1 MAAIG
6 TGVVDVS
13 SVEKELNDKYANN
26 PNIRIND
33 IVILGYVTDYSYYPI
48 EFNIVDGKITLVNN
62 SILLNRRLFV
72 CSNRQY
78 LNETYTS
85 ANKDYTASS
94 NIIELRSS
102 MKTAWNKD
110 KFLIFLNG
118 FYIGRNHYHILIPS
132 FDNEYLKKN
141 VVSTNVDSYI
151 GKTAIVIKTIEPRV
165 NGLVNF
171 ENDTWTAV
179 SNEIIAE
186 NSIVRV
192 IAIEGNK
199 LIVKRK
205 EGDE

>member
-48 EFNIVDGKITLVNN
+48 DFNIVDGKITLNNN

-94 NIIELRSS
+94 NILELRKS
-102 MKTAWNKD
+102 MKTA
-110 KFLIFLNG
+110 
-118 FYIGRNHYHILIPS
+118 
-132 FDNEYLKKN
+132 
-141 VVSTNVDSYI
+141 
-151 GKTAIVIKTIEPRV
+151 
-165 NGLVNF
+165 
-171 ENDTWTAV
+171 
-179 SNEIIAE
+179 
-186 NSIVRV
+186 
-192 IAIEGNK
+192 
-199 LIVKRK
+199 
-205 EGDE
+205 